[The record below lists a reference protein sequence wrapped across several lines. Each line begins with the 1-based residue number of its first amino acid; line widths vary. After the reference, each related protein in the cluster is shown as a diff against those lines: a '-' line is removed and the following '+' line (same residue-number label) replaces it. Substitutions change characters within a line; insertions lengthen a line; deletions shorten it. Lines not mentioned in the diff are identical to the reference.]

1 MDKVDNPDS
10 NQSID
15 TAELARLM
23 KIEADYKE
31 EEKILKQVYG
41 QQKMVKNSDS
51 SGQQNDNTGPLQLV
65 NGNIDLR

>member
-1 MDKVDNPDS
+1 MDKVENPDS

-41 QQKMVKNSDS
+41 QQKM
-51 SGQQNDNTGPLQLV
+51 
-65 NGNIDLR
+65 